1 MSGFRAGLQSKRRR
15 RMRHAQMRGPA
26 CHPTSE
32 WSPQARSRVSITRRR
47 VTSSDHSMR
56 SRRGQGFPMAEL
68 GEGSCPRLPRPPR
81 AREGRGGGQSVE
93 KPLGANDEDTRG
105 RGLDRQRGP
114 SAPTAH
120 PRICASGVMMDDPP
134 GASRSCK
141 RGPAGH
147 SLSRAPHLATAP
159 GVRGGRPVF
168 FRFCAKPKIAPVAD
182 PSNGRARPLPS
193 RLPAHVRGSAG
204 ASSSNTRPFRHR
216 KRVDLPSI
224 SSCGSGLC
232 VRGIV
237 CSDPFGGC
245 ARAQAA
251 RGRASSMALGCGLRL
266 DFVRGRS

>member
-1 MSGFRAGLQSKRRR
+1 MGWKADLFSVSRKTGRRPVVPLTRAALPPNVG
-15 RMRHAQMRGPA
+15 RGTPNA
-26 CHPTSE
+26 VLADALA
-32 WSPQARSRVSITRRR
+32 ARS
-47 VTSSDHSMR
+47 
-56 SRRGQGFPMAEL
+56 
-68 GEGSCPRLPRPPR
+68 PR
-81 AREGRGGGQSVE
+81 AREGRRADFKTRSGERFTRSPRAREGRRGGQSGE

-120 PRICASGVMMDDPP
+120 PRICATGVKMDDPP

-147 SLSRAPHLATAP
+147 SLSRAPHLAAAP

-168 FRFCAKPKIAPVAD
+168 FRFCAKPKIALVAD